1 MQTGE
6 NISQTKIIPLNL
18 RTQFLFLWLLVSFLL
33 LGICF
38 LFVFVFNV
46 LTKNTLALTRGRPQY
61 HDLTRCV
68 KPPKCERSPSK

>member
-38 LFVFVFNV
+38 FVCFRF
-46 LTKNTLALTRGRPQY
+46 
-61 HDLTRCV
+61 
-68 KPPKCERSPSK
+68 